1 MQIRQGYLLINPLPH
16 KYPLTPLLTTPSFLT
31 QRIRCPPPPTSSAGA
46 RSSLCRRDSKSLNG
60 YPLSL
65 TSLLRRREWSVVKLR
80 SIRWGGSQRNLEE
93 STDSMEKDSKGEK
106 RKRFHQ
112 ALLNLYHPPS
122 PPRSPPPPSPQ
133 VISPPSLLLSLL
145 SSSILGCPVP
155 NRSLIWGVVNINLI

>member
-31 QRIRCPPPPTSSAGA
+31 QRIRCPPPPTLSAGV
-46 RSSLCRRDSKSLNG
+46 RSSLCRRDSESLNG

-93 STDSMEKDSKGEK
+93 STDSMEDSKGEK

-122 PPRSPPPPSPQ
+122 PPRSPPPASPQ